1 MFFADVAH
9 AMGAAGQQAQGG
21 PMGALGS
28 FLPLIL
34 MFAIFYFLL
43 IRPQQKK
50 AKAHKA
56 MLEAIQ
62 RGDRVLTAGGIY
74 GRVTAVDGD
83 ELTVELAEGFQVKV
97 ERSFVSNLANP
108 AKKEE
113 KKDK

>member
-50 AKAHKA
+50 AKEHKA

>member
-50 AKAHKA
+50 AKEHKA
-56 MLEAIQ
+56 MLDAIQ

-83 ELTVELAEGFQVKV
+83 ELTVELAEGLQVKV

>member
-1 MFFADVAH
+1 MFFADIAH

-50 AKAHKA
+50 AKEHKA
-56 MLEAIQ
+56 MLDAIQ

-83 ELTVELAEGFQVKV
+83 ELTVELAEGLQVKV
-97 ERSFVSNLANP
+97 ERSFVSNLANA

>member
-1 MFFADVAH
+1 MFFADIAH

-50 AKAHKA
+50 AKEHKA
-56 MLEAIQ
+56 MLDAIQ

-83 ELTVELAEGFQVKV
+83 ELTVELAEGLQVKV

-113 KKDK
+113 KKGK

>member
-50 AKAHKA
+50 AKEHKA
-56 MLEAIQ
+56 MLDAIQ

-83 ELTVELAEGFQVKV
+83 ELTVELAEGLQVKV

-108 AKKEE
+108 AKKQE

>member
-50 AKAHKA
+50 LKNTKPCW
-56 MLEAIQ
+56 MQSREAT
-62 RGDRVLTAGGIY
+62 VFLPLAVSTA
-74 GRVTAVDGD
+74 
-83 ELTVELAEGFQVKV
+83 E
-97 ERSFVSNLANP
+97 
-108 AKKEE
+108 
-113 KKDK
+113 